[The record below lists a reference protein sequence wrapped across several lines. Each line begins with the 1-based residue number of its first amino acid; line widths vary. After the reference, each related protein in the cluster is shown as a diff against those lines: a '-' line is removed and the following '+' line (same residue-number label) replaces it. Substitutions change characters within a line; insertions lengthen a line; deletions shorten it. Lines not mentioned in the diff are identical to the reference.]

1 MASNKLEVTLAALN
15 KGQDYA
21 ILTGKS
27 PIYSYDNGKRTSDSP
42 IGFKVSVA
50 LQGNRLSPLSVKIE
64 GKTDPLS
71 KISEEEIEASCTN
84 IELLVVR
91 FIDCIINIYTIN
103 GQMLMS
109 ATATGVEIV
118 K

>member
-64 GKTDPLS
+64 
-71 KISEEEIEASCTN
+71 
-84 IELLVVR
+84 LLVVR

>member
-71 KISEEEIEASCTN
+71 KISEEEIEASCTS
-84 IELLVVR
+84 IELFVR